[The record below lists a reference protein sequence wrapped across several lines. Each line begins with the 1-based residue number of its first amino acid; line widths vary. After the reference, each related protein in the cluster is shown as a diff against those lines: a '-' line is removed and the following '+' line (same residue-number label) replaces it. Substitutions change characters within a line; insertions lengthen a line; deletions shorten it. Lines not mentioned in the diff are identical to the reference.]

1 MNDELKVRT
10 HHSSPDVYVR
20 KTFSTNPIATLQ
32 LSQIAHPLVAM
43 TALTIQLNSI
53 IDLTDQQFYTLCQ
66 ANREVRFERTA
77 TGELIIMSPTG
88 SETGNRNGRFNQR
101 LFNWLD
107 QDASG
112 IAFDSSTGFK
122 LHNGAD
128 RSPDAAWV
136 KLDRWNLLSR
146 EQQQRFAPICPDF
159 VVELL
164 SPSDNLATLQAKMQE
179 YPDNSVQLGWLINR
193 QTRQVEIYRA
203 DRSVNVV
210 DNPES
215 LSGEDVLFGFT
226 LRIAEI
232 W

>member
-1 MNDELKVRT
+1 
-10 HHSSPDVYVR
+10 
-20 KTFSTNPIATLQ
+20 
-32 LSQIAHPLVAM
+32 M

-53 IDLTDQQFYTLCQ
+53 IDLTDQQFYKLCQ
-66 ANREVRFERTA
+66 ANRDVRFERTA

-88 SETGNRNGRFNQR
+88 SETGNRNGRLNQR
-101 LFNWLD
+101 LFNWSD

-122 LHNGAD
+122 LPNGAD

-136 KLDRWNLLSR
+136 RLDRWNALSQ

-179 YPDNSVQLGWLINR
+179 YLDNGARLGWLINR
-193 QTRQVEIYRA
+193 QTHQVEIYRP
-203 DRSVNVV
+203 DRLVNVL

-215 LSGEDVLFGFT
+215 LSGEDVLPGFT
-226 LRIAEI
+226 LQMSEI

>member
-1 MNDELKVRT
+1 
-10 HHSSPDVYVR
+10 
-20 KTFSTNPIATLQ
+20 
-32 LSQIAHPLVAM
+32 M
-43 TALTIQLNSI
+43 TALTIQLNSV

-77 TGELIIMSPTG
+77 IGELVIMSPTG

-101 LFNWLD
+101 LFNWSD

-122 LHNGAD
+122 LPNGAD

-136 KLDRWNLLSR
+136 KLDRWNLLSQ
-146 EQQQRFAPICPDF
+146 EQQQRFAPICPNF

-179 YPDNSVQLGWLINR
+179 YLANGVRLGWLINR
-193 QTRQVEIYRA
+193 QTRQVEIHRP
-203 DRSVNVV
+203 DQSVKGLNHP
-210 DNPES
+210 DS
-215 LSGEDVLFGFT
+215 LFGEDILPGFT
-226 LRIAEI
+226 LQMSEI

>member
-1 MNDELKVRT
+1 
-10 HHSSPDVYVR
+10 
-20 KTFSTNPIATLQ
+20 
-32 LSQIAHPLVAM
+32 M

-53 IDLTDQQFYTLCQ
+53 IDLTDQQFYNLCQ
-66 ANREVRFERTA
+66 ANRDVRFERTA
-77 TGELIIMSPTG
+77 TGELVIMSPTG

-101 LFNWLD
+101 LFNWSD
-107 QDASG
+107 QDESG

-122 LHNGAD
+122 LPNGAD

-136 KLDRWNLLSR
+136 RLDRWNALSQ

-179 YPDNSVQLGWLINR
+179 YLDNGARLGWLINR
-193 QTRQVEIYRA
+193 QTRQVEIYRP
-203 DRSVNVV
+203 DRSVDVLN
-210 DNPES
+210 NPES
-215 LSGEDVLFGFT
+215 LYGEDVLPGFI
-226 LRIAEI
+226 LRMSDI

>member
-1 MNDELKVRT
+1 
-10 HHSSPDVYVR
+10 
-20 KTFSTNPIATLQ
+20 
-32 LSQIAHPLVAM
+32 M

-53 IDLTDQQFYTLCQ
+53 IDLTDQQFYKLCQ
-66 ANREVRFERTA
+66 ANRDVRFERTA
-77 TGELIIMSPTG
+77 TGELVIMSPTG

-101 LFNWLD
+101 LFSWSD

-122 LHNGAD
+122 LPNGAD

-136 KLDRWNLLSR
+136 RLDRWNALSQ

-179 YPDNSVQLGWLINR
+179 YLDNGARLGWLINR
-193 QTRQVEIYRA
+193 QTRQVEIYRL
-203 DRSVNVV
+203 DLSVDVL
-210 DNPES
+210 DNPQS
-215 LSGEDVLFGFT
+215 LSGEDVLLGFT
-226 LRIAEI
+226 LWMSDI

>member
-1 MNDELKVRT
+1 
-10 HHSSPDVYVR
+10 
-20 KTFSTNPIATLQ
+20 
-32 LSQIAHPLVAM
+32 M

-53 IDLTDQQFYTLCQ
+53 IDLTDQQFYKLCQ
-66 ANREVRFERTA
+66 ANRDVRFERTA
-77 TGELIIMSPTG
+77 TGELVIMSPTG

-101 LFNWLD
+101 LFNWSD

-122 LHNGAD
+122 LPNGAD

-136 KLDRWNLLSR
+136 RLDRWNALSQ

-179 YPDNSVQLGWLINR
+179 YLDNGARLGWLINR
-193 QTRQVEIYRA
+193 QTRQVEIYRP
-203 DRSVNVV
+203 DRLVNVL
-210 DNPES
+210 DNPKS
-215 LSGEDVLFGFT
+215 LSGEDILPGFT
-226 LRIAEI
+226 LQMLDI

>member
-1 MNDELKVRT
+1 
-10 HHSSPDVYVR
+10 
-20 KTFSTNPIATLQ
+20 
-32 LSQIAHPLVAM
+32 M
-43 TALTIQLNSI
+43 TALTIQLDSI
-53 IDLTDQQFYTLCQ
+53 INLTDEQFYGLCQ
-66 ANREVRFERTA
+66 ANRNVRFERTA
-77 TGELIIMSPTG
+77 TGELVIMSPTG
-88 SETGNRNGRFNQR
+88 SETGNRNGRLNQQ
-101 LFNWLD
+101 LFNWSD

-122 LHNGAD
+122 LPNGAD

-136 KLDRWNLLSR
+136 RLDRWNALSQ

-179 YPDNSVQLGWLINR
+179 YLDNGARLGWLINR
-193 QTRQVEIYRA
+193 QTRQVEIYRR
-203 DRSVNVV
+203 DRSVDVS

-215 LSGEDVLFGFT
+215 LSGEDILPGFI
-226 LRIAEI
+226 LQMSDI

>member
-1 MNDELKVRT
+1 
-10 HHSSPDVYVR
+10 
-20 KTFSTNPIATLQ
+20 
-32 LSQIAHPLVAM
+32 M

-53 IDLTDQQFYTLCQ
+53 INLTDEQFYGLCQ
-66 ANREVRFERTA
+66 ANRNVRFERTA
-77 TGELIIMSPTG
+77 TGELVIMSPTG
-88 SETGNRNGRFNQR
+88 SETGNRNGRLNQQ
-101 LFNWLD
+101 LFNWSD

-122 LHNGAD
+122 LPNGAD

-136 KLDRWNLLSR
+136 RLDRWNALSQD
-146 EQQQRFAPICPDF
+146 QQQRFAPICPDF

-179 YPDNSVQLGWLINR
+179 YLDNGARLGWLINR
-193 QTRQVEIYRA
+193 QTRQVEIYRL
-203 DRSVNVV
+203 DRSVDVL

-215 LSGEDVLFGFT
+215 LSGEDILPGFI
-226 LRIAEI
+226 LQMSGI

>member
-1 MNDELKVRT
+1 MNNELKVRT

-20 KTFSTNPIATLQ
+20 KTSFINPIATPRS
-32 LSQIAHPLVAM
+32 SQIAHPLVAM
-43 TALTIQLNSI
+43 TALTIQLNSV

-101 LFNWLD
+101 LFNWSD

-122 LHNGAD
+122 LPNGAD

-136 KLDRWNLLSR
+136 KLDRWNLLSQ

-164 SPSDNLATLQAKMQE
+164 SPSDNLVTLQAKMQE
-179 YPDNSVQLGWLINR
+179 YLDNGVQLGWLINR
-193 QTRQVEIYRA
+193 QTHQVEIYRS
-203 DRSVNVV
+203 DRSVEVLN
-210 DNPES
+210 NPES
-215 LSGEDVLFGFT
+215 LSGEDILPDFI
-226 LRIAEI
+226 LQMSEI

>member
-1 MNDELKVRT
+1 M
-10 HHSSPDVYVR
+10 
-20 KTFSTNPIATLQ
+20 
-32 LSQIAHPLVAM
+32 
-43 TALTIQLNSI
+43 
-53 IDLTDQQFYTLCQ
+53 
-66 ANREVRFERTA
+66 
-77 TGELIIMSPTG
+77 
-88 SETGNRNGRFNQR
+88 
-101 LFNWLD
+101 
-107 QDASG
+107 
-112 IAFDSSTGFK
+112 
-122 LHNGAD
+122 
-128 RSPDAAWV
+128 

-215 LSGEDVLFGFT
+215 LSGKDVLFGFI
-226 LRIAEI
+226 LQMAEI